1 MGTRSMQSRFD
12 NFRNKSRKIKL
23 ITILVLFGLLAI
35 FAIIS
40 GIALV
45 NGEFDRDLCLGY
57 GWTDLVLGI
66 VGGFVGLLFLFEL
79 YRNRGDC
86 DTIENTRRAA
96 NKETIRENED
106 SRQALIAAKKAKKA
120 KTETDTKTE

>member
-1 MGTRSMQSRFD
+1 MGTNSLHYYSD
-12 NFRNKSRKIKL
+12 VLRNKSRKTKL

-45 NGEFDRDLCLGY
+45 NGEFDRDLCIGY

-79 YRNRGDC
+79 YRNRSDC
-86 DTIENTRRAA
+86 DEKEKLTRDA
-96 NKETIRENED
+96 NKNT
-106 SRQALIAAKKAKKA
+106 SKAKEEKRQQL
-120 KTETDTKTE
+120 KEEKRQLNQNSK